1 VTNPHPT
8 VTALAETLLPPEQ
21 LERVRHLPIRDEGF
35 GYDPF
40 GLERDHVALAYALT
54 RPLYEKYFRVKSY
67 GAEHVPREGGAI
79 LAANHS
85 GALPFDGAMLW
96 ADVVRNVGRV
106 PRPVADF
113 FVSNL
118 PFVSTLF
125 TRAGVVGGAR
135 GNVRGLLEAGE
146 LLLLFPEGT
155 PGIGKPFS
163 ERYQLQEWRVGHA
176 ELAIR
181 HRAPVVPVAI
191 IGAEEQMPQVARLK
205 RIGRLIGAPYVP
217 LTLTPLPLPVRY
229 HIHYGEPIPLHR
241 EYKREDADDPEL
253 LKEAARRVRDA
264 VEELLEKGL
273 RERKSV
279 FA

>member
-1 VTNPHPT
+1 MSNPHPT
-8 VTALAETLLPPEQ
+8 VTALVETLLPPEQ
-21 LERVRHLPIRDEGF
+21 LEHVRRLPIRDEGF
-35 GYDPF
+35 GYDPY
-40 GLERDHVALAYALT
+40 GLERDHVALGLAVT
-54 RPLYEKYFRVKSY
+54 KPLYEKYFRVRSY
-67 GAEHVPREGGAI
+67 GAENVPKQGAAI

-85 GALPFDGAMLW
+85 GSLPFDGAMLW
-96 ADVVRNVGRV
+96 ADVVRHAERV
-106 PRPVADF
+106 PRPVADY

-125 TRAGVVGGAR
+125 TRAGMVGGAR
-135 GNVRGLLEAGE
+135 GNVRSLLDAGE
-146 LLLLFPEGT
+146 LLMLFPEGV

-163 ERYQLQEWRVGHA
+163 ERYQLQEWRPGHA

-205 RIGRLIGAPYVP
+205 RLGRIFGAPYVP
-217 LTLTPLPLPVRY
+217 LTLTPVPLPVRY
-229 HIHYGEPIPLHR
+229 HIHYGTPIALH
-241 EYKREDADDPEL
+241 EEFKREDADDPEL

-273 RERKSV
+273 RDRKSV
-279 FA
+279 FG